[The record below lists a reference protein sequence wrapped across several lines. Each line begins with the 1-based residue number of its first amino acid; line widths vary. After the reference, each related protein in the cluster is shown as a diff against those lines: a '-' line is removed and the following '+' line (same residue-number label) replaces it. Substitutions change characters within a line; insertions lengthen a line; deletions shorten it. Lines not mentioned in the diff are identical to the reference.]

1 MKTIYVSIT
10 SLDDSELIPTV
21 LGAFENASIPERVF
35 VGVHLWASVELK
47 NEFSEKLSKYANNIR
62 FKFDQMSEESFS
74 QMSGVGK
81 GRRRALN
88 LYNNED
94 YLLQIDSHSLFA
106 KKWDNTLIKTLEN
119 AKSFVKNE
127 KTIIT
132 GYAGFYKFSAL
143 GKRSWSHPDDPLSGF
158 DGKFQYPYYVSMGRY
173 YDFIP
178 AWNVFTQKEI
188 EKFPGDFMPATK
200 FNANFAFGDSKWAA
214 DTGLYDN
221 AEFFEEE
228 VLQTIN
234 LIKLGYTL
242 VFPKT
247 KDPVIGHLYTDLIA
261 GDYGK
266 RLNLSTLPGYSNEEG
281 KKKAIQNYKEYISS
295 PENLDVVKQYSR
307 YVRIHMNFGPLD
319 KDPYVPKYFLNS
331 EVTYEY

>member
-1 MKTIYVSIT
+1 MKTIYVSVT

-21 LGAFENASIPERVF
+21 MGAFENASIPERVF
-35 VGVHLWASVELK
+35 VGVHLWASPELK
-47 NEFSEKLSKYANNIR
+47 DEFSKKLLKYKNNIR
-62 FKFDQMSEESFS
+62 FRFDQMSEESLL

-81 GRRRALN
+81 GRKRALD
-88 LYNNED
+88 LYKNED
-94 YLLQIDSHSLFA
+94 YFLQIDSHSLFA
-106 KKWDNTLIKTLEN
+106 KKWDNTLIKTLEE

-143 GKRSWSHPDDPLSGF
+143 GKRIWCQPDDSFDGH
-158 DGKFQYPYYVSMGRY
+158 DGKFQYPYYVSGGRY
-173 YDFIP
+173 YDLIP
-178 AWNVFTQKEI
+178 AWTVFTEKEI
-188 EKFPGDFMPATK
+188 KKFPGDFMPATK
-200 FNANFAFGDSKWAA
+200 FNANFAFGDSTWAA
-214 DTGLYDN
+214 DTGLYEN

-242 VFPKT
+242 VFPKM
-247 KDPVIGHLYTDLIA
+247 KDPVVGHLYTDLIA
-261 GDYGK
+261 ENYGK
-266 RLNLSTLPGYSNEEG
+266 RTSLSKLPGYLDEEG
-281 KKKAIQNYKEYISS
+281 RKQATQNYKEYLSS
-295 PENLDVVKQYSR
+295 PENLEVVKQYCK